1 MTLYLDV
8 LADHARHAPDA
19 PALIDP
25 AGEYTYAELWTAIE
39 EHAAA
44 LRALG
49 VAPGDRVV
57 TALAPGAPHLAALF
71 GIIAAGAVA
80 VPLNTRLAPLEA
92 YAFLAPL
99 CPAQLLAAESH
110 AEPAAELAARLGCGL
125 ATLPSAGAPGP
136 LTDRMALTVATPASS
151 SSSFRDEAAAM
162 IIGTGGTTGEPK
174 GATWTHSALYQ
185 YAASCQAQME
195 IRRTDVELYFSPFF
209 HIAIATVVFATLYAG
224 GTAWLLPRFDEAT
237 VLDALAT
244 GRPTRLFGAPTALLR
259 LLDHPGFG
267 AEHGAPIRRVLFGST
282 SSAPDFPGRL
292 RTAFPRAHLITG
304 YGATEFGAAARVRSW
319 EHEDGDDRGLG
330 RPVPG
335 ASIRIVD
342 DTGHDVPRGSVG
354 EVVVRTPWQMS
365 GYWARPEQT
374 QTTVVDGAIRSGD
387 LGWLDADGFLHLAGR
402 AKDMIISGGENV
414 FPIEVE
420 NVIAQHPQVHQVAV
434 FGADDPLW
442 GERVEAAV
450 VPHPGGGVDPDALRE
465 HCRAALAGYKVPR
478 RFHVLDELP
487 VTPAMKV
494 DKRALRE
501 VTRDA

>member
-1 MTLYLDV
+1 MTGYLDV
-8 LADHARHAPDA
+8 LADHARHAPNA

-25 AGEYTYAELWTAIE
+25 VGEYTYAELWTAVE

-49 VAPGDRVV
+49 VVPGDRVV

-71 GIIAAGAVA
+71 GVMAAGAVA
-80 VPLNTRLAPLEA
+80 VPLNIRLARPEA

-99 CPAQLLAAESH
+99 RPAQLLAAV
-110 AEPAAELAARLGCGL
+110 PDTELAARLGCGL
-125 ATLPSAGAPGP
+125 ATLPSAGTSGS
-136 LTDRMALTVATPASS
+136 LTDRMSLTVVTPASS
-151 SSSFRDEAAAM
+151 SPEFRDETAAM

-185 YAASCQAQME
+185 YAASCQAQMD

-209 HIAIATVVFATLYAG
+209 HIAVATIVFSTLFAG
-224 GTAWLLPRFDEAT
+224 GTAWLLPRFDEAA

-244 GRPTRLFGAPTALLR
+244 GRPTRLFGAPTALVR
-259 LLDHPGFG
+259 LLEHPGFG
-267 AEHGAPIRRVLFGST
+267 AEHGASIRRVLFGST
-282 SSAPDFPGRL
+282 ASVPAFPGRL
-292 RTAFPRAHLITG
+292 RAAFPQAHLITG
-304 YGATEFGAAARVRSW
+304 YGATEFGAVARLRSW
-319 EHEDGDDRGLG
+319 EQEDGVDRGLG

-342 DTGHDVPRGSVG
+342 DAGHDVPRGSVG
-354 EVVVRTPWQMS
+354 EVVVRAPWQMS

-374 QTTVVDGAIRSGD
+374 HATVVDGAIRSGD
-387 LGWLDADGFLHLAGR
+387 LGRLDEDGFLHLAGR

-420 NVIAQHPQVHQVAV
+420 NVIARHPQVHQVAV
-434 FGADDPLW
+434 FGVDDPLW

-450 VPHPGGGVDPDALRE
+450 VPHPGSGVDFEGVRE

-478 RFHVLDELP
+478 RFHVLDALP

>member
-1 MTLYLDV
+1 MTGYLDV
-8 LADHARHAPDA
+8 LADHARHAPNA

-25 AGEYTYAELWTAIE
+25 IGEYTYAELWTAIE

-49 VAPGDRVV
+49 VVPGDRVV
-57 TALAPGAPHLAALF
+57 TALPPGAPHLAALF
-71 GIIAAGAVA
+71 GVMAAGAVA
-80 VPLNTRLAPLEA
+80 VPLNIRLAPPEA

-99 CPAQLLAAESH
+99 RPALLLAAG
-110 AEPAAELAARLGCGL
+110 PDTELAARLGCGL
-125 ATLPSAGAPGP
+125 ATLLSAGAPGP
-136 LTDRMALTVATPASS
+136 LTDRMALTVVTPASS
-151 SSSFRDEAAAM
+151 SPAFRDETAAM

-174 GATWTHSALYQ
+174 GATWTHAALYQ
-185 YAASCQAQME
+185 YAASCQAQMD

-209 HIAIATVVFATLYAG
+209 HIAVATIVFATLFAG
-224 GTAWLLPRFDEAT
+224 GTAWLLPRFDEAA

-267 AEHGAPIRRVLFGST
+267 AEHGASIRRVLFGST
-282 SSAPDFPGRL
+282 ASVPAFPGRL
-292 RTAFPRAHLITG
+292 RAAFPRAHLITG
-304 YGATEFGAAARVRSW
+304 YGATEFGAVARVRSW
-319 EHEDGDDRGLG
+319 EQEDGVERGLG

-342 DTGHDVPRGSVG
+342 DAGHDVPRGGVG
-354 EVVVRTPWQMS
+354 EVLVRAPWQMS

-374 QTTVVDGAIRSGD
+374 RATVVDGAIRSGD
-387 LGWLDADGFLHLAGR
+387 LGRLDEDGFLHLAGR

-420 NVIAQHPQVHQVAV
+420 NVIARHPQVHQAAV
-434 FGADDPLW
+434 FGVDDPLW

-450 VPHPGGGVDPDALRE
+450 VPHPGGGVDPDGLRE
-465 HCRAALAGYKVPR
+465 HCRAELAGYKVPR